1 MDAFVTRFAP
11 SPNGYLHLGH
21 AFSALKAHHEARAHA
36 TLMLLRIDD
45 IDTSRAREEYVQAI
59 YTDLAWLGV
68 RWADPVRIQ
77 SAHMADYDAAAHQLE
92 KQGMTYPCFC
102 TRKSLLL
109 DDHGH
114 YAGTCRTLSPADIA
128 ERRATGEQAAIRL
141 NTAKALK
148 TLPQERL
155 TYMDN
160 GLPCRADSAPLDD
173 PIIVRK
179 DIGSSYL
186 LSCVIDDA
194 AQQVTHIIR
203 GQDIQPLTPLQVIL
217 QALLQRP
224 TPTYIHHE
232 LIMEDTTHKL
242 AKSKGSTSL
251 RDLRDQG
258 ATPQHIW
265 ADLGFAPLPV

>member
-21 AFSALKAHHEARAHA
+21 AFSALKAHHGARAHA
-36 TLMLLRIDD
+36 TWMLLRIDD

-59 YTDLAWLGV
+59 YQDLAWLGV
-68 RWADPVRIQ
+68 RWEEPVRIQ
-77 SAHMADYDAAAHQLE
+77 SAHMADYDAAAVQLQ

-102 TRKSLLL
+102 TRKSLLV
-109 DDHGH
+109 DTRGH

-128 ERRATGEQAAIRL
+128 ARRAKGEQAAIRL
-141 NTAKALK
+141 NTAQALK
-148 TLPQERL
+148 ILPQERL
-155 TYMDN
+155 TYIDN
-160 GLPCRADSAPLDD
+160 GRLCRADSAPLDD

-194 AQQVTHIIR
+194 AQQVTHVIR

-232 LIMEDTTHKL
+232 LIMEDATHKL
-242 AKSKGSTSL
+242 SKSKGSTSL
-251 RDLRDQG
+251 RELRDQG
-258 ATPQHIW
+258 ATPQQIW
-265 ADLGFAPLPV
+265 ADLGFAPLPG